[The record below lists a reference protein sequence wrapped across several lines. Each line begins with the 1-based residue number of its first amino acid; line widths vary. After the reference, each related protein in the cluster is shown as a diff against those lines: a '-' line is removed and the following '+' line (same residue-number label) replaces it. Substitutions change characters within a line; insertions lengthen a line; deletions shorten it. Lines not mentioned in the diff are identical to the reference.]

1 MFYQGT
7 CSVSCILLDL
17 SDTNQSNVLI
27 TYSVLFVR
35 TRLNLKINAD
45 IGRLLG

>member
-1 MFYQGT
+1 M
-7 CSVSCILLDL
+7 CPALLDL

-27 TYSVLFVR
+27 AYSVLFVR
-35 TRLNLKINAD
+35 TRLHLKINAD